1 MAMADKS
8 KPPPPTD
15 VSPGSILPPGDHYE
29 FSEFGVKHTTIRTYA
44 PTVTVSAYESTAS
57 AFSAP
62 KQQAEVLA
70 LEPRRFRWKDGSGDY
85 SFGFI
90 AQEMDEVL
98 PEYIVQDGDHLG
110 IRGDLVPV
118 LVNAIKQQQK
128 IIDAMSSEI
137 EEIKKHVYN

>member
-1 MAMADKS
+1 
-8 KPPPPTD
+8 
-15 VSPGSILPPGDHYE
+15 
-29 FSEFGVKHTTIRTYA
+29 
-44 PTVTVSAYESTAS
+44 
-57 AFSAP
+57 
-62 KQQAEVLA
+62 LA
-70 LEPRRFRWKDGSGDY
+70 LEPRRFRWKEGSDDY